1 MASPAVTPAAV
12 DELPPRLAGHAAIAG
27 IGMAVPGVVRENGPI
42 AERLGLEEGWIEA
55 RTGVERRHV
64 AEPGERLSDLAA
76 AAACDALR
84 QADIAAEQVDLVLVA
99 TTTADELLP
108 NAAPLVADALGA
120 TGAGAVDL
128 GAACTGF
135 LSALTLAAGQ
145 VESGRAGT
153 VLVVGADLMTRVV
166 NPDDRS
172 TAALFG
178 DGAGAAV
185 VARGAGGGA
194 IGPAVLGSDAAE
206 GANLIRIEHADRLVR
221 MEGRDTYRN
230 AVRRLSEA
238 TLEAVA
244 AAGLTLADID
254 LFAYH
259 QANTRILRAVGGRLH
274 LDPERV
280 VDCIGGYG
288 NTSAATI
295 PIALCEAERAGRLE
309 PDARV
314 LLGAFG
320 AGFTW
325 SAMVVELGAD
335 RV

>member
-1 MASPAVTPAAV
+1 MASATASPAAAPKRRPRPAG
-12 DELPPRLAGHAAIAG
+12 RAAIAG
-27 IGMAVPGVVRENGPI
+27 IGMAVPGAVQENGPI
-42 AERLGLEEGWIEA
+42 AERLGLDDGWIEG

-64 AEPGERLSDLAA
+64 AAPGERLSDLAA
-76 AAACDALR
+76 AAAHNALR
-84 QADIAAEQVDLVLVA
+84 RAGVAADQVDLVLVA

-108 NAAPLVADALGA
+108 NAAPLVAAAVGA
-120 TGAGAVDL
+120 TRAGAVDL

-135 LSALTLAAGQ
+135 LSALTLAAGH
-145 VESGRAGT
+145 VEAGRAAT
-153 VLVVGADLMTRVV
+153 VLVIGADLMTRVTD
-166 NPDDRS
+166 PDDRS

-185 VARGAGGGA
+185 VSRGAGGT
-194 IGPAVLGSDAAE
+194 IHPAVMGADAAE
-206 GANLIRIEHADRLVR
+206 GAELVRIEHSDRLVR
-221 MEGRDTYRN
+221 MEGLDTYRN
-230 AVRRLSEA
+230 AVRRLSES
-238 TLEAVA
+238 TLDAVA

-259 QANTRILRAVGGRLH
+259 QANTRILRAVGERLR
-274 LDPERV
+274 LDPEKV

-309 PDARV
+309 PGARV

-325 SAMVVELGAD
+325 GATVVELGAG